1 MPNRHSTLTS
11 LFVDI
16 ADSIRSKT
24 GDSAKIK
31 ADDFDTAI
39 EAIQTGVVSETV
51 ELSVT
56 QNGTYVPDEGTAYSK
71 VSVNVPQN
79 VESGTLKAVL
89 DATQSCYYLF
99 SGYLGTSVDGLI
111 SYYDT
116 SNVTTMTMMFRG
128 CENLT
133 TIPRLDT
140 SNVYG
145 MNDMFDGCS
154 KLTTIPQLDT
164 SKVTTMKDM
173 FAFCKKLTTIPQID
187 TSNVTNMN
195 EMFYNCNSLTSIP
208 QLNTPSLTGVGSMF
222 YGCSSLTSVPL
233 FDTSKV
239 TSMGSFFNGCSSLT
253 TVPQFNTSKVTSMGN
268 MFSSC
273 SSLTSVPQFDT
284 SKVQYMNSM
293 FSGCKKLTA
302 VPQFD
307 ASKVTNMSYMFSS
320 CSSLK
325 SILMTGMSTN
335 FDISPSTQFEES
347 DLVTILN
354 NLATVTQTRTL
365 TMGATNLAKLTDAE
379 KAIATNKGWTL
390 K

>member
-1 MPNRHSTLTS
+1 MKYKPLDKYE
-11 LFVDI
+11 LFKLVQDE
-16 ADSIRSKT
+16 SI
-24 GDSAKIK
+24 
-31 ADDFDTAI
+31 
-39 EAIQTGVVSETV
+39 
-51 ELSVT
+51 
-56 QNGTYVPDEGTAYSK
+56 
-71 VSVNVPQN
+71 
-79 VESGTLKAVL
+79 
-89 DATQSCYYLF
+89 
-99 SGYLGTSVDGLI
+99 YLGD
-111 SYYDT
+111 
-116 SNVTTMTMMFRG
+116 
-128 CENLT
+128 
-133 TIPRLDT
+133 
-140 SNVYG
+140 
-145 MNDMFDGCS
+145 
-154 KLTTIPQLDT
+154 
-164 SKVTTMKDM
+164 
-173 FAFCKKLTTIPQID
+173 ID
-187 TSNVTNMN
+187 TSAITDMSFLFNTNFRKDFSGIDKWDVSCVANMN
-195 EMFYNCNSLTSIP
+195 EMFYSCHSLTSIP
-208 QLNTPSLTGVGSMF
+208 QLNTPSLTSVASMF

-268 MFSSC
+268 MLSNC

-293 FSGCKKLTA
+293 FSGCKKLTT

-307 ASKVTNMSYMFSS
+307 ASKVTNMSYMFSG

-365 TMGATNLAKLTDAE
+365 TMGATNLAKLTDAD
-379 KAIATNKGWTL
+379 KKIATDKGWTL

>member
-39 EAIQTGVVSETV
+39 EAIQTGGGETV

-56 QNGTYVPDEGTAYSK
+56 QNGTYVPDEGTTYSK
-71 VSVNVPQN
+71 VSVNVPQT
-79 VESGTLKAVL
+79 VASGTVKALL
-89 DATQSCYYLF
+89 DATKSCYYLL
-99 SGYLGTSVDGLI
+99 SDYQGTSVDGLI
-111 SYYDT
+111 SYADT
-116 SNVTTMTMMFRG
+116 SNVTSMSYMFKS

-140 SNVYG
+140 SNVTS
-145 MNDMFDGCS
+145 MQDMFDGCSKLASIPLLDTSKVTTMSSMFAYCRSLTTIPQFDTSKVTNFGSFLYSCTSLTSIPQLNTSNATSMSSMFTECS

-164 SKVTTMKDM
+164 SKVTSMYYT
-173 FAFCKKLTTIPQID
+173 FQRCTSLTTIPQLD
-187 TSNVTNMN
+187 V
-195 EMFYNCNSLTSIP
+195 
-208 QLNTPSLTGVGSMF
+208 
-222 YGCSSLTSVPL
+222 
-233 FDTSKV
+233 
-239 TSMGSFFNGCSSLT
+239 
-253 TVPQFNTSKVTSMGN
+253 
-268 MFSSC
+268 
-273 SSLTSVPQFDT
+273 
-284 SKVQYMNSM
+284 
-293 FSGCKKLTA
+293 
-302 VPQFD
+302 
-307 ASKVTNMSYMFSS
+307 SKVTNMYYMFGG
-320 CSSLK
+320 CTSLK
-325 SILMTGMSTN
+325 SILMYGMKTD
-335 FDISPSTQFEES
+335 FDIHASTQFEES

-354 NLATVTQTRTL
+354 NLATVTSTKTL